1 MRASIMRAASLV
13 AGGLFAAGLAAGVV
27 SAQAQV
33 PAVVREA
40 EPVVLTGKQI
50 PDWTRSAAAVLCT
63 PAGGLSGNQDA
74 HHGTV
79 SVPPDART
87 GVAVDQVVAYRWDG
101 AWVEIPV
108 QVDEMY
114 FYCLANPKSNPGVG
128 FGAYSGPTC
137 WEATYSAPARRNQP
151 GQFFDK
157 ND

>member
-1 MRASIMRAASLV
+1 M
-13 AGGLFAAGLAAGVV
+13 
-27 SAQAQV
+27 
-33 PAVVREA
+33 
-40 EPVVLTGKQI
+40 VLTGKQI
-50 PDWTRSAAAVLCT
+50 PDWTRSAAAIVCT
-63 PAGGLSGNQDA
+63 PAGGLGGNQDA

-87 GVAVDQVVAYRWDG
+87 GVPVDQVVAYRWDG
-101 AWVEIPV
+101 GWVEIPV
-108 QVDEMY
+108 QVDQMY

-151 GQFFDK
+151 GQFTDK